1 MRANYLAAGNEDSVT
16 NTETYRVYAVK
27 YATRNARRIE
37 HFLNKESVVNPDAP
51 MPMDYFV
58 WLVQNDSRTLL
69 VDTGF
74 GPGAAQRRG
83 RTHLRQPAE
92 GLKLLG
98 IDAAAIEDV
107 VITHMHYDHAGT
119 VSDFANA
126 RLHLQERELR
136 WVTSS
141 EMFARGARGSF
152 EVDDV
157 VNVVRGLYG
166 ERLIL
171 HEGDWEFAPG
181 ISVHH
186 VPGHTPGI
194 QVVRVNTQRG
204 WVVLASDTTHY
215 YENMET
221 GQPFTTTYDAAM
233 VLAGF
238 DKLRQLAES
247 EKHIVPGHD
256 PLVVQRYPAAAK
268 GLDGIVMRLD
278 AEPMY

>member
-1 MRANYLAAGNEDSVT
+1 MA
-16 NTETYRVYAVK
+16 NTETYRVFAVK
-27 YATRNARRIE
+27 YATRDAKRID
-37 HFLNKESVVNPDAP
+37 HFFFKENVVNPDAS

-58 WLVQNDSRTLL
+58 WVVQNDSRTLL

-74 GPGAAQRRG
+74 GPAAAQRRA

-92 GLKLLG
+92 GVKLLG
-98 IDAAAIEDV
+98 VDPAAVEDV

-119 VSDFANA
+119 VSDFPKA

-141 EMFARGARGSF
+141 EMFERGARGSF

-157 VNVVRGLYG
+157 VNVVRGLYD
-166 ERLIL
+166 ERVIL
-171 HEGDWEFAPG
+171 HEGDWEIAPG
-181 ISVHH
+181 LTVHRL
-186 VPGHTPGI
+186 PGHTPGI
-194 QVVRVNTQRG
+194 QVVRVNTERG

-221 GQPFTTTYDAAM
+221 GEPFATTYDASM
-233 VLAGF
+233 VREAFASL
-238 DKLRQLAES
+238 KKLAET

-256 PLVVQRYPAAAK
+256 PLVVQRYPAASK
-268 GLDGIVMRLD
+268 DLEGIVMRLD
-278 AEPMY
+278 AQPTY